1 MAWSDHLEDPIML
14 PAGIT
19 LRTLSEAARYIQR
32 LPATEAHKPHW
43 QTACGIL
50 IDAAEGRD
58 FVMHARIAMLRAV
71 NHGHAAARAAAATQ
85 GGEGLQDHP
94 LTKRPEAGNADF
106 GPVSRPRVPDRSPVS
121 AVAEQLA
128 RRFWCQAVMCFT
140 AHMTAS
146 SIFVLASESS
156 RLLPIPVMRS

>member
-71 NHGHAAARAAAATQ
+71 NHG
-85 GGEGLQDHP
+85 LP
-94 LTKRPEAGNADF
+94 PPEQ
-106 GPVSRPRVPDRSPVS
+106 PPRRK
-121 AVAEQLA
+121 AVKAF
-128 RRFWCQAVMCFT
+128 RIIR
-140 AHMTAS
+140 
-146 SIFVLASESS
+146 
-156 RLLPIPVMRS
+156 